1 MAGAGAEVWTH
12 DRVKIHYW
20 VRGSRDPLIL
30 IMGFSGS
37 GRAWGEPFL
46 ERLEQSLQ
54 LIVIDNR
61 GTGLSDKPDR
71 DWTLLDMA
79 ADAVSVLDDLKI
91 AKAHVMGV
99 SMGGMIAQELAI
111 NFADRVNR
119 LILGCTNCGT
129 PNSIQVAPEIAQ
141 QLIPSPDLSP
151 REQSLAALSVACAPA
166 FFNSE
171 KGRVFVES
179 MIEEQGKYAIT
190 PLHTFQHQMSAI
202 AQFDSFERVGQIR
215 NPTLVLTG
223 DTDALIPW
231 QNSEI
236 LQKQIGGAKLTL
248 LKGLGHMFFW
258 EDPTASAK
266 VVIDFLS

>member
-1 MAGAGAEVWTH
+1 MAGAGAEVLTG

-20 VRGSRDPLIL
+20 VRGSGDPLVL

-46 ERLEQSLQ
+46 ERLEQSLK

-91 AKAHVMGV
+91 VKAHVMGV
-99 SMGGMIAQELAI
+99 SMGGMIAQEFAI

-119 LILGCTNCGT
+119 LILGCTSCGMT
-129 PNSIQVAPEIAQ
+129 KSIQVAPEIAQ
-141 QLIPSPDLSP
+141 QLIPNPDLSP

-171 KGRVFVES
+171 KGRAFVES
-179 MIEEQGKYAIT
+179 MIEEQAKYAIT
-190 PLHTFQHQMSAI
+190 PLHTFQHQMGAI
-202 AQFDSFERVGQIR
+202 AQFDSFERLTQIR

-223 DTDALIPW
+223 DSDVLISW
-231 QNSEI
+231 QNSKI
-236 LQKQIGGAKLTL
+236 LQNQIGGAKLTV
-248 LKGLGHMFFW
+248 LKGLGHMFPW
-258 EDPTASAK
+258 EDPSASAK
-266 VVIDFLS
+266 AVLDFLS